1 MNKDLENYKETLI
14 SEQGKGAC
22 IGGKKEEA
30 QLKKLIRIVKD
41 TVKVEKTEDV
51 QAAVRLQAQLQGGR
65 RRSSRMGENFWGIVQ
80 VIINI
85 DQWSYMIK
93 NIIRIVN
100 AV

>member
-1 MNKDLENYKETLI
+1 MNGKQVSKMNKDLENYKETLI

-41 TVKVEKTEDV
+41 TVKVEKTKDV
-51 QAAVRLQAQLQGGR
+51 QAAVRLQAQLQGGIR
-65 RRSSRMGENFWGIVQ
+65 RRSSRTLGGNWWENMLGILQ

-85 DQWSYMIK
+85 DQ
-93 NIIRIVN
+93 
-100 AV
+100 